1 MTARAPIE
9 RLPTGISG
17 FDDIAG
23 GGLPKGRPALV
34 TGTTG
39 SGKTFFAIE
48 FLARGIQLF
57 GQPGVFVTAEETAD
71 SIRRSAASVG
81 FDVEAWEREG
91 RWAFV
96 DASPLDGEEAPVRT
110 VGAYDFGAL
119 MARIDHAI
127 RRSEARRVAF
137 DSFSS
142 IIGRFDDVGVMR
154 RELVQ
159 IVAGLKSL
167 GVTLVLTSERSD
179 EYDGISRYGVEEFVL
194 DNVVVLRNVLRDERR
209 RRTVEIVKFRGL
221 PHRTGEWLFTIDPRE
236 GFVVIPLGVARPPTR
251 ASTVRVSTGNAGLDE
266 MVGGGLFKDAIALLT
281 GPAGVGKTLTGLN
294 FACGAGT
301 DERCLYCTF
310 DETRDQLVRDAA
322 GWGLDLD
329 AMEAAGRLRV
339 FADSPE
345 SASPEEHF
353 MHLRHAVA
361 DYAPSRLVID
371 TLSSL
376 ERVVSTRSLLDF
388 VIALTTL
395 VRDREITTL
404 ITAAYTGQ
412 SPPGGPPSGGIDIA
426 RVTDVTI
433 MLRYVE
439 RIGDIQRA
447 IAVLQ
452 ARGSGHDHAI
462 RQVTID
468 DAGMHIGD
476 PLPRVAHVLS
486 GSAALTEQPPWP
498 AAPDAAVREPAG
510 GTGAAGGEQAGP

>member
-1 MTARAPIE
+1 MTARGPIE

-17 FDDIAG
+17 FDDIAA
-23 GGLPKGRPALV
+23 GGLPLGRPTLV

-39 SGKTFFAIE
+39 SGKTCFAIE
-48 FLARGIQLF
+48 FLARGIVLF

-71 SIRRSAASVG
+71 SVRSSAASLG
-81 FDVEAWEREG
+81 FDIEQWEREG

-96 DASPLDGEEAPVRT
+96 DASPIEGEEEPIRT

-127 RRSEARRVAF
+127 RRSGARRVSF

-142 IIGRFDDVGVMR
+142 IIGRFTDLGVMR
-154 RELVQ
+154 RELVR
-159 IVAGLKSL
+159 IVAGMKSL
-167 GVTLVLTSERSD
+167 GVTLILTSERTE

-194 DNVVVLRNVLRDERR
+194 DNVIVLRNVLRDGRR

-221 PHRTGEWLFTIDPRE
+221 PHRTGEWLFTIDSRE
-236 GFVVIPLGVARPPTR
+236 GFVVIPLGVAHPPAH
-251 ASTVRVSTGNAGLDE
+251 ASTVRVSTGNAGLDQ

-281 GPAGVGKTLTGLN
+281 GPAGVGKTLTGLS
-294 FACGAGT
+294 FACGAAGT

-310 DETRDQLVRDAA
+310 DETHDQLVRDAA
-322 GWGLDLD
+322 SWGLHLE
-329 AMEAAGRLRV
+329 AMEAADRLLV
-339 FADSPE
+339 KADYPE
-345 SASPEEHF
+345 SASPEDHF

-361 DYAPSRLVID
+361 DYAPTRVVVD

-376 ERVVSTRSLLDF
+376 ERVVSTQSLLDF
-388 VIALTTL
+388 VIALTTM
-395 VRDREITTL
+395 VREKEITTL

-412 SPPGGPPSGGIDIA
+412 APQGGQPSSGGIDLA

-452 ARGSGHDHAI
+452 ARGSDHDHAI
-462 RQVTID
+462 RQVTVD

-498 AAPDAAVREPAG
+498 AGPDAAVREPA
-510 GTGAAGGEQAGP
+510 AGGGDQAGAS